1 VTQTNWCKNHA
12 PANGAIRA
20 KGKSHAKK
28 SRQQSH
34 AAANASAKESNP
46 RGKGKKRAHSA
57 MQRASTNQAS
67 ANGKKITRKIDTL
80 HKKYDDVSESSNLVL
95 VN

>member
-1 VTQTNWCKNHA
+1 L
-12 PANGAIRA
+12 
-20 KGKSHAKK
+20 
-28 SRQQSH
+28 RQQSH

-67 ANGKKITRKIDTL
+67 ANEKNRAQ
-80 HKKYDDVSESSNLVL
+80 N
-95 VN
+95 